1 MNIECISSH
10 SNGSMIYAEEDGFSN
25 KWNISI
31 DSRINI
37 DLLMWSK
44 VDLVELYWGRSA
56 AEKFIPIIG

>member
-1 MNIECISSH
+1 
-10 SNGSMIYAEEDGFSN
+10 MIYAEEDGFSN